1 MIAVD
6 LSAELREMFL
16 PAPLWARLESLDEV
30 VRGLRD
36 AEVLVTGW
44 GAPRL
49 DAALLA
55 DLPGLRLVAHT
66 GAAVGFL
73 VSGELFAR
81 GIRVTQT
88 GAAMAPAVAE
98 AALTFTLSLLHQ
110 THRFSLGLHDGQD
123 WHGLIA
129 AAPPRAELR
138 GCVVGVVGASRTGRA
153 YLQLLRA
160 LGAVPL
166 LSDPLISY
174 GEAEA
179 LGASLVPLDEL
190 LARSRVVALHAPAIP
205 ATRHLLGRREL
216 ALMAD
221 GAALVNTA
229 RSWLVDS
236 DALLDELTSGRLDA
250 ALDVFDEEPLPA
262 ESPLRGLPNV
272 LLTPHQAAGT
282 MQARR
287 RQGELVI
294 EEIARFLRG
303 EPLRHEITED
313 ALRWTA

>member
-6 LSAELREMFL
+6 LSPELREMFM

-30 VRGLRD
+30 VSGLRD

-55 DLPGLRLVAHT
+55 ELPRLRLVAHT

-73 VSGELFAR
+73 VSDELFAR
-81 GIRVTQT
+81 GIKVTQT

-110 THRFSLGLHDGQD
+110 THRFSWGLHGGGD
-123 WHGLIA
+123 WHELIA
-129 AAPPRAELR
+129 AARPRVELR

-153 YLQLLRA
+153 YLELLRA

-166 LSDPLISY
+166 LSDPLISH

-190 LARSRVVALHAPAIP
+190 LTRSQVVALHAPAIP

-236 DALLDELTSGRLDA
+236 AALLDELTSGRLDA
-250 ALDVFDEEPLPA
+250 ALDVFDEEPLPPD
-262 ESPLRGLPNV
+262 SPLRGLPNV

-282 MQARR
+282 MQARQ
-287 RQGELVI
+287 RQGELVV

-303 EPLRHEITED
+303 EPLRHEITKD